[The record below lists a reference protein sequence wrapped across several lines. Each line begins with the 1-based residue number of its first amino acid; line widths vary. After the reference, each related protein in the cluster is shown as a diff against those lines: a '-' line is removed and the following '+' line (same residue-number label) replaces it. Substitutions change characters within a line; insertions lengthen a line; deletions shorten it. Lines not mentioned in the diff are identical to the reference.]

1 MKNSMISDK
10 AAVYAISKEDALTR
24 LSAEHD
30 ALFTQKRLSEARS
43 VHLAMQILWQLDVH
57 VISQAD
63 WGESR
68 Q

>member
-1 MKNSMISDK
+1 MKNSIISDK

-30 ALFTQKRLSEARS
+30 ALFTQKRLSEARG
-43 VHLAMQILWQLDVH
+43 VAMRILWQLDVH

-63 WGESR
+63 WRESR

>member
-1 MKNSMISDK
+1 MKNSIISDK

-30 ALFTQKRLSEARS
+30 ALFTQKRLSEARG
-43 VHLAMQILWQLDVH
+43 VHLAMRILWQLDVH

-63 WGESR
+63 WRESR

>member
-24 LSAEHD
+24 LSAEQD
-30 ALFTQKRLSEARS
+30 ALFTQKRLSEARG
-43 VHLAMQILWQLDVH
+43 VRLAMQILWQLNVH

-63 WGESR
+63 
-68 Q
+68 

>member
-30 ALFTQKRLSEARS
+30 ALFTQKRLSEARG
-43 VHLAMQILWQLDVH
+43 VHLAMQILWR
-57 VISQAD
+57 S
-63 WGESR
+63 WTCT
-68 Q
+68 

>member
-10 AAVYAISKEDALTR
+10 AAVYAISKDALPR
-24 LSAEHD
+24 LSAEYD
-30 ALFTQKRLSEARS
+30 ALFTQKRLSEARG

-57 VISQAD
+57 AISQAD
-63 WGESR
+63 WRESR